1 MEEED
6 IDEEELKQKG
16 LENLILLVLGE
27 NKEKISV
34 LHLEKEMFLLWNF
47 HPQIKSYLKF
57 IKYYRGPFSREIQE
71 SAINPIFCEKCWVYI
86 PPNKADKLSGGYVK
100 ITETGIK
107 EYNRIYAELKKDD
120 EILHLL
126 TGIKLVRR
134 LYSKLSLEELLLL
147 IYTTY
152 PEYIRKSHVY
162 NDISKNKE
170 KLLEKLLEK
179 KLIDEDRYKSI
190 LIGE

>member
-179 KLIDEDRYKSI
+179 SI